1 MSEPSTE
8 PKAKPVRPLNRWGAG
23 TLSALQIVFL
33 AVTLIALNY
42 LAANHYERIDFSREG
57 NYTLS
62 PSTKRYLKDKAL
74 AERVK
79 PIKWIMAFR
88 RSSPF
93 YERVRVMAEE
103 YERLSNGK
111 IELEIVDPMRSSD
124 RTQEVT
130 AAYGLPLTKDLIIMD
145 ARTDDGPVST
155 EEAVAFAT
163 GDPEADKKPARILNP
178 NIKVVVTDDMIIRST
193 VDGQM
198 KITGFQGEDVLTAR
212 LVESIEGRAR
222 KMVFLSDKS
231 QIDLEN
237 ENSPLKSL
245 QNTLMFQNVDLRGIS
260 LSNIDEIPADVEGV
274 AMVAPKYDVTDAE
287 LKVLENYW
295 NRPRAAMLV
304 LLKAGDTPPKL
315 RTFLRSN
322 GVTPRNDRIISMK
335 DKSINTVTRGSF
347 TPGVDFTK
355 DLALQATIFEGAT
368 SSLEVREQADDLMTK
383 QINAIPLIQAAE
395 GFWGETKFGEKNIA
409 FDKKEDNV
417 APLFMAACVT
427 RGAANDNRFA
437 EDTSRMVVISNTD
450 FLNSDAQH
458 AENIDFLASSV
469 NWLMNRQSLAGI
481 GPRSLGTY
489 KLPILD
495 AQVSFINRVNL
506 FFLPAFLFLIGA
518 FVWSS
523 RRA

>member
-1 MSEPSTE
+1 MSEPSSE
-8 PKAKPVRPLNRWGAG
+8 PKAKPARPLNRWGAG
-23 TLSALQIVFL
+23 TLSVLQIVLL
-33 AVTLIALNY
+33 AITLIALNY
-42 LAANHYERIDFSREG
+42 LAAHHYKRIDYSREG

-62 PSTKRYLKDKAL
+62 SRTKDYLKGKVLTD
-74 AERVK
+74 RQK
-79 PIKWIMAFR
+79 PMKWIMAFR

-93 YERVRVMAEE
+93 YERVRVLAEE
-103 YERLSNGK
+103 YERLSDGK
-111 IELEIVDPMRSSD
+111 IQLELVDPMHSSD

-155 EEAVAFAT
+155 EEKAEISNNP
-163 GDPEADKKPARILNP
+163 DADKKPARILNP
-178 NIKVVVTDDMIIRST
+178 NIKVVVAEDMIVT
-193 VDGQM
+193 TTKDG
-198 KITGFQGEDVLTAR
+198 KIKPSGFQGEDVLTAR
-212 LVESIEGRAR
+212 LVESLEGRAR

-231 QIDLEN
+231 QIDMEN

-245 QNTLMFQNVDLRGIS
+245 QRTLMFQNVELQGIS
-260 LSNIDEIPADVEGV
+260 LSGLDEIPADVEGV

-287 LKVLENYW
+287 LAVLEKYW
-295 NRPRAAMLV
+295 SRPRAAMLV
-304 LLKAGDTPPKL
+304 LLKAGETPPKL

-335 DKSINTVTRGSF
+335 DKTINTVARGAF
-347 TPGVDFTK
+347 AYQVDFLK
-355 DLALQATIFEGAT
+355 GLAGQATIFEGAS
-368 SSLEVREQADDLMTK
+368 SSLEVREGADDLMTK
-383 QINAIPLIQAAE
+383 QINPIGLIQAAE
-395 GFWGETKFGEKNIA
+395 GFWGETKFGEKNLT

-427 RGAANDNRFA
+427 RGAATDDRFA
-437 EDTSRMVVISNTD
+437 DSTSRMVVISNTD
-450 FLNSDAQH
+450 FLSPDEQH
-458 AENIDFLASSV
+458 AENIDFLASSA

-481 GPRSLGTY
+481 GPRPLGVY
-489 KLPILD
+489 RLPILD

-506 FFLPAFLFLIGA
+506 FFLPGFLFLAGA

>member
-1 MSEPSTE
+1 MSDPSSE
-8 PKAKPVRPLNRWGAG
+8 PKAKPARPLNRWGVG
-23 TLSALQIVFL
+23 TLSVLQIVFL
-33 AVTLIALNY
+33 TITLVALNY
-42 LAANHYERIDFSREG
+42 LAEKHFTRYDFSREG

-62 PSTKRYLKDKAL
+62 SWTKNYLKDKAL
-74 AERVK
+74 AERDK
-79 PIKWIMAFR
+79 PVKWIMAFR

-93 YERVRVMAEE
+93 YERVRALAEE
-103 YERLSNGK
+103 YQRLSGGK
-111 IELEIVDPMRSSD
+111 IELELVDPLRSSD

-155 EEAVAFAT
+155 EEKVSTDHAA
-163 GDPEADKKPARILNP
+163 ADAKPSRILNP
-178 NIKVVVTDDMIIRST
+178 NIKLVVAEDMIVYT
-193 VDGQM
+193 TTDGQRR
-198 KITGFQGEDVLTAR
+198 ITGFQGEDVLTAR

-222 KMVFLSDKS
+222 KMAFLADKS
-231 QIDLEN
+231 QIDPEN

-245 QNTLMFQNVDLRGIS
+245 QNTLRFQNVELSGIS
-260 LSNIDEIPADVEGV
+260 LSGLKEIPADVEGV

-287 LKVLENYW
+287 LAVLENYW
-295 NRPRAAMLV
+295 NRPKSAMLV
-304 LLKAGDTPPKL
+304 LLKAGNTPPKL

-335 DKSINTVTRGSF
+335 DKTISTVTRGMF
-347 TPGVDFTK
+347 TYGVDFTK
-355 DLALQATIFEGAT
+355 DLAGQATIFEGA
-368 SSLEVREQADDLMTK
+368 SSSMEVREGAEDLMNK
-383 QINAIPLIQAAE
+383 QLNPIGLVQAAE
-395 GFWGETKFGEKNIA
+395 GFWGETKFGEKDVS
-409 FDKKEDNV
+409 FDPKEDTA
-417 APLFMAACVT
+417 APLFLAACVT
-427 RGAANDNRFA
+427 RGAASDDRFA
-437 EDTSRMVVISNTD
+437 DATSRMVVISNTD
-450 FLNSDAQH
+450 FLNSNQQH

-489 KLPILD
+489 KLPLLQ

-506 FFLPAFLFLIGA
+506 FFLPALLFLAGA